1 MNSYDKLITHL
12 NQNNCSIVTTK
23 NEYQNHLSPITYIGS
38 CGHKIE
44 SCYKYLIKKKTFK
57 CKHCSLKSNKS
68 EIKHQKSIQ
77 MLNKKRAFHKHIQNF
92 EKKFIQTHKYRIDFT
107 PERYNKTLH
116 CWSCKRDKFMRY
128 FPYRAQYKD
137 NKEKRCKN
145 CNKLNN
151 EHRRKNMTQEQ
162 YIRKIL
168 KTTRNST
175 HKRYKA
181 NREEATEY
189 NITYEFIINML
200 QKQDGKCKLSGI
212 PLEYKNNSLNNISID
227 RIDSNKGY
235 TKDNIQLVTWAVNQ
249 SKNNLTNEQFLDLV
263 SKIYNNNRLK

>member
-1 MNSYDKLITHL
+1 MQSKGGNILQLKEIFTKRKKYATIPNENS
-12 NQNNCSIVTTK
+12 
-23 NEYQNHLSPITYIGS
+23 
-38 CGHKIE
+38 KIDVPQG
-44 SCYKYLIKKKTFK
+44 LM
-57 CKHCSLKSNKS
+57 
-68 EIKHQKSIQ
+68 QK
-77 MLNKKRAFHKHIQNF
+77 
-92 EKKFIQTHKYRIDFT
+92 
-107 PERYNKTLH
+107 
-116 CWSCKRDKFMRY
+116 
-128 FPYRAQYKD
+128 
-137 NKEKRCKN
+137 CKN

-175 HKRYKA
+175 YKRYKA

-189 NITYEFIINML
+189 NITYEFIISLL

-212 PLEYKNNSLNNISID
+212 PLEYKPNSINNLSID

-263 SKIYNNNRLK
+263 SKIYKHSLS